1 MNSTNPNRKGSA
13 QMKHIGVVPRGKGI
27 ALYDF
32 EKKKPLVGQI
42 IKMYLPATHKQAEQ
56 GYKFTAQTVL
66 VVENDL
72 GELLYRKRLS
82 GTSQGWVKKAVRFD
96 SICRWSSVK

>member
-1 MNSTNPNRKGSA
+1 
-13 QMKHIGVVPRGKGI
+13 MKHIGIVPRGKGI
-27 ALYDF
+27 AFYNF
-32 EKKKPLVGQI
+32 EDKKPLVGQI

>member
-1 MNSTNPNRKGSA
+1 MN
-13 QMKHIGVVPRGKGI
+13 IGPRPPQRGKGKAI
-27 ALYDF
+27 KFYDF

-56 GYKFTAQTVL
+56 GYKFTVQIVL

-72 GELLYRKRLS
+72 GELLYRKRLK

-96 SICRWSSVK
+96 SICRWSSFK

>member
-1 MNSTNPNRKGSA
+1 
-13 QMKHIGVVPRGKGI
+13 MKHIGVVPRGKGRAI
-27 ALYDF
+27 AMYDF

-82 GTSQGWVKKAVRFD
+82 GTSQGWVKKAVRFR